1 MNKITSFSI
10 NKNNKEYKINV
21 GYSKHAYSRK
31 NERCNSINDYVVAS
45 NIMALG
51 TGILSRTG
59 KDVAV
64 IDNVNNFTV
73 IFAVEWSRKRD
84 VVDCEIIT
92 IINKSNVF
100 VKSKTDI
107 VNVSDLF

>member
-10 NKNNKEYKINV
+10 NKNSKEYTINV
-21 GYSKHAYSRK
+21 GYSKHAYNRK
-31 NERCNSINDYVVAS
+31 CQRCVNINDYVIAS

-59 KDVAV
+59 HDVAV
-64 IDNVNNFTV
+64 IDAVNNFTV
-73 IFAVEWSRKRD
+73 IFAVEWSRSKD
-84 VVDCEIIT
+84 VIDCEIIT
-92 IINKSNVF
+92 IINKSDVF